1 MSETA
6 VDFFNHGCFVINN
19 EINTHR
25 NSYLSCCIAN
35 LARLSRVR
43 FYILPEGSLHIGKY
57 IVQ

>member
-1 MSETA
+1 MSNIIGFSKA
-6 VDFFNHGCFVINN
+6 VFGKERISMSNQG
-19 EINTHR
+19 
-25 NSYLSCCIAN
+25 N